1 MQPAKLNLSV
11 QQGATFRKRLV
22 RRNDKGK
29 PINLTGFT
37 AKLQAR
43 LNHGDATILFELST
57 ENGGIVITPAS
68 GIIDLYISDEAT
80 TLFSFTS
87 CVYDLM
93 LYAPD
98 GDALRLCEGKVAVS
112 PGVTRV

>member
-43 LNHGDATILFELST
+43 LNHGDTATLFELST
-57 ENGGIVITPAS
+57 ENGGIVITPLS
-68 GIIDLYISDEAT
+68 GTIDLYVSDEAT
-80 TLFSFTS
+80 TAFSFLN
-87 CVYDLM
+87 CIYDLM

-98 GDALRLCEGKVAVS
+98 GDALRLCEGKVTVS

>member
-1 MQPAKLNLSV
+1 MQAAKLNLAI

-22 RRNDKGK
+22 RRNEKGK

-43 LNHGDATILFELST
+43 LNHGDTTTLFELST
-57 ENGGIVITPAS
+57 ENGGVVITPLT
-68 GIIDLYISDEAT
+68 GTIDLYISDEVTAT
-80 TLFSFTS
+80 FGFPG

-93 LYAPD
+93 LYAPN
-98 GDALRLCEGKVAVS
+98 GDALRLCEGKVSVS